1 MGMARPK
8 KDDRIRKEMCSR
20 FVLAMNRL
28 GMSASEVSRALGYAN
43 ATTIAKV
50 MKGEAFVDVERLYL
64 LAQIET
70 ADGRRID
77 LNWLICGQ
85 PVAGSHA
92 NGSPTV
98 TSK

>member
-1 MGMARPK
+1 MARPK
-8 KDDRIRKEMCSR
+8 KDDRIRKAMCSR
-20 FVLAMNRL
+20 FVLAMDRL
-28 GMSASEVSRALGYAN
+28 GMSASEVARALGYAN

-50 MKGEAFVDVERLYL
+50 LKGEAFVDVERLYL

-70 ADGRRID
+70 TDGSRID

-85 PVAGSHA
+85 PTPAPHA
-92 NGSPTV
+92 RGNTAA